1 MLYISPS
8 TIVMVFDYHLPL
20 TLYQYGT
27 ITLYTVVGF
36 YTQVLFVSAA
46 LSEVSS
52 KDQRVGMSLRHLSKK
67 FGDHEVVKDVNC
79 DFYEGQVTVLLG
91 HNGAAKSTTL

>member
-1 MLYISPS
+1 
-8 TIVMVFDYHLPL
+8 MVVYCHIPDCVSVGCSFNFAFS
-20 TLYQYGT
+20 
-27 ITLYTVVGF
+27 YTK
-36 YTQVLFVSAA
+36 VLFVSAA

-67 FGDHEVVKDVNC
+67 FGDHDVVKDINC

>member
-1 MLYISPS
+1 
-8 TIVMVFDYHLPL
+8 MVQLVDSDILC
-20 TLYQYGT
+20 
-27 ITLYTVVGF
+27 VNVGRSF
-36 YTQVLFVSAA
+36 LFAFSYAQVLFVSAA

-52 KDQRVGMSLRHLSKK
+52 KNQRVGMSLRHLSKK
-67 FGDHEVVKDVNC
+67 FGDHEVVKDINC

>member
-1 MLYISPS
+1 
-8 TIVMVFDYHLPL
+8 MVQLVDCDILC
-20 TLYQYGT
+20 
-27 ITLYTVVGF
+27 VNVGRSSLF
-36 YTQVLFVSAA
+36 AFSYAQVLFVSAA

-52 KDQRVGMSLRHLSKK
+52 KNQRVGMSLRHLSKK
-67 FGDHEVVKDVNC
+67 FGDHEVVKDINC

>member
-1 MLYISPS
+1 
-8 TIVMVFDYHLPL
+8 MVQLVDCDILC
-20 TLYQYGT
+20 
-27 ITLYTVVGF
+27 VNVGCSF
-36 YTQVLFVSAA
+36 LFAFSYAQVLFVSAA

-52 KDQRVGMSLRHLSKK
+52 KNQRVGMSLRHLSKK
-67 FGDHEVVKDVNC
+67 FGDHEVVKDINC